1 MYGAS
6 SVLLATPSARAQ
18 DAAEPPAAQGAQL
31 EVLDEVIVTAQKRQQ
46 LLVDVPI
53 SMAVISDEQIKG
65 ANAQILSDVAMS
77 VPNVTFGAQNGKLG
91 AVYVRG
97 VGSPSRNIG
106 FDTRVGVYLDGVYI
120 GQSSQFDQD
129 LVDIERVEV
138 LRGPQGTL
146 FGKNTDAGA
155 ISIITKRPS
164 DSFEGMISV
173 DYGNYDARVI
183 AAKMNIPTGERS
195 ALSMAV
201 KDTRRDGFIDNIFD
215 GEELENRNRTQARA
229 QFAYKPTDRFDIYLS
244 ADYFTANELNQQPS
258 ALTNTFGN
266 APPAYDAQFYNSNFN
281 VLPKLDR
288 ETWGAAA
295 DLTYEFGGG
304 IQLRSI
310 SAYRDTSQVGDNDS
324 DYSSLDLISASEGDT
339 YEQFTQEFQLLSA
352 TDQRIEWV
360 AGVYYYH
367 QVASTNRNV
376 AVGVD
381 GAGFGLPVGDPVLSQ
396 SGDVRTESYSLF
408 GNATLNITDALAFSA
423 GVRVETEDKTANWS
437 QVGPLTAAVG
447 LANGPYD
454 RSISDDSVSPAAT
467 LTYKFDVGLSAFLR
481 YAEGDKSGGF
491 NLDYIA
497 ADIYPDNLVYS
508 AESSRNYEVGLKGD
522 FGKASFSLTGFNT
535 DFEDFQQLLRKPVGA
550 NTALVLGNVQV
561 ETKGIEFEGSYRL
574 TPGITINAG
583 YSVLDAKCSDCPGVL
598 FDGSNAKGKKLP
610 FAAEDQ
616 AFANLTLTHG
626 FGGDLRWSAN
636 LNYTYVGPYYTSL
649 SNRKTRIIS
658 TGPIPFDYV
667 EERNLVNARVA
678 VSPSSER
685 WEVALW
691 ARNLFDEEYIYNYG
705 QDFFGTLIV
714 MRGDP
719 RTYGITLTARY

>member
-1 MYGAS
+1 MYGATS
-6 SVLLATPSARAQ
+6 LLLTTPSARAQ
-18 DAAEPPAAQGAQL
+18 DTAEPQVAKR
-31 EVLDEVIVTAQKRQQ
+31 EVLEEVVVTAQKRTE

-53 SMAVISDEQIKG
+53 SMAVVNEEQIKA

-129 LVDIERVEV
+129 LVDIERIEV

-155 ISIITKRPS
+155 ISVISKRPS
-164 DSFEGMISV
+164 DRFEGMISV

-183 AAKMNIPTGERS
+183 AAKMNIPTSERS
-195 ALSMAV
+195 ALSVAV

-229 QFAYKPTDRFDIYLS
+229 QFAYEPTDRFDIYLS
-244 ADYFTANELNQQPS
+244 ADYFTAHELNQQPS

-266 APPAYDAQFYNSNFN
+266 APPDYDARFYNSNFN
-281 VLPKLDR
+281 VLPKLER

-295 DLTYEFGGG
+295 ELNYEFGSGV
-304 IQLRSI
+304 QLRSI

-339 YEQFTQEFQLLSA
+339 YEQATQEFQLLSP
-352 TDQRIEWV
+352 TGQLFEWV
-360 AGVYYYH
+360 TGFYYYH

-376 AVGVD
+376 AVGAD
-381 GAGFGLPVGDPVLSQ
+381 GADFGLPVGDPVLSQ
-396 SGDVRTESYSLF
+396 TGDVTTESYSLF
-408 GNATLNITDALAFSA
+408 GNGTVNITDALAFSA
-423 GVRVETEDKTANWS
+423 GVRVETEEKKADWS

-454 RSISDDSVSPAAT
+454 RSISDDTVSSAAT
-467 LTYKFDVGLSAFLR
+467 LTYKFDAGVSAFLR

-497 ADIYPDNLVYS
+497 ADIYPDHLEYS
-508 AESSRNYEVGLKGD
+508 AESSRDYEVGLKGD
-522 FGKASFSLTGFNT
+522 FGSASFSLTGFTT
-535 DFEDFQQLLRKPVGA
+535 DFEDFQQLLRKPIGA

-561 ETKGIEFEGSYRL
+561 ETKGIEFEGTYRL

-583 YSVLDAKCSDCPGVL
+583 YAVLDATCSDCPGVL
-598 FDGSNAKGKKLP
+598 FDGSNAKGRKLP

-616 AFANLTLTHG
+616 GFANLTLTHG
-626 FGGDLRWSAN
+626 LGSEGLRWSAN
-636 LNYTYVGPYYTSL
+636 VNYTYVGPYYTSL
-649 SNRKTRIIS
+649 ANRKTRTIS

-678 VSPSSER
+678 LFPDGGR

-691 ARNLFDEEYIYNYG
+691 ARNVFDEEYIYNYG

-719 RTYGITLTARY
+719 RTYGISLTARY